1 MLSAGSMERLRHHN
15 LAAFKHADDLFFA
28 LHRLI
33 AQRFPRSER
42 YELSSQLRRAA
53 LSVPAN
59 IVEGFA
65 YPTTRKRL
73 QFLRTAWA
81 SLVEAE
87 YFVSVAIRLGYL
99 RGSDEQRIEE
109 TIRRA
114 AAPLAGLITSLRKAH
129 RLRPARTK

>member
-1 MLSAGSMERLRHHN
+1 MERLRHHD
-15 LAAFKHADDLFFA
+15 LAAFRHADDLFFA
-28 LHRLI
+28 IHRLI

-65 YPTTRKRL
+65 YPTVRKRL

-81 SLVEAE
+81 SLIEAD

-99 RGSDEQRIEE
+99 RSNDQERLQGLISA
-109 TIRRA
+109 TA
-114 AAPLAGLITSLRKAH
+114 SPLAGLITSLRKAH
-129 RLRPARTK
+129 RVRPARTK

>member
-1 MLSAGSMERLRHHN
+1 MERLRHHN
-15 LAAFKHADDLFFA
+15 LAAFKSADELFFA
-28 LHRLI
+28 IHRLI

-65 YPTTRKRL
+65 YPTVRKRL

-81 SLVEAE
+81 SLVEAD
-87 YFVSVAIRLGYL
+87 YLVSVAIRLGYL
-99 RGSDEQRIEE
+99 GRSDQERIQALTSATGS
-109 TIRRA
+109 
-114 AAPLAGLITSLRKAH
+114 PLAGLITSLRKAN
-129 RLRPARTK
+129 RVRPARTK

>member
-1 MLSAGSMERLRHHN
+1 MERLRHHN
-15 LAAFKHADDLFFA
+15 LAAFTHADDLFFA
-28 LHRLI
+28 IHRLI

-42 YELSSQLRRAA
+42 YELSAQLRRAS

-65 YPTTRKRL
+65 YPTARKRL
-73 QFLRTAWA
+73 QFLRIAWA

-99 RGSDEQRIEE
+99 RRSDQERIQGM
-109 TIRRA
+109 ISVA
-114 AAPLAGLITSLRKAH
+114 ASPLAGLIASLRMAD